1 MSHLEKPSNRQF
13 FRSLGKMGQSNCR
26 NAEKLRCS
34 WIRQAADTT
43 RHCYFFALSLNFRL
57 ELSTVES
64 SDAYSRCPPAWP
76 GDRRLGL
83 PELKSSAK
91 ELFLESAFLTDVNL
105 LFDFR
110 DFFGFSLS

>member
-64 SDAYSRCPPAWP
+64 SDADSRCPPAWP

-91 ELFLESAFLTDVNL
+91 ELFLES
-105 LFDFR
+105 
-110 DFFGFSLS
+110 